1 MTMAGCSHRLVGGAI
16 VMVAA
21 ALAGCA
27 ASRSFHAAWPDAQ
40 VELRDD
46 ADRQQAIDRL
56 WVMPPGAERD
66 RARERIAAALGHRI
80 DEAIDDDQTFVAAGL
95 LDQLTWMW
103 QDDPEVVGRGLA
115 AQAELLERLRAM
127 FAKAGALEPAVQTLV
142 LLSEV
147 EPEERAAH
155 LAELDEVL
163 GFSDELAV
171 AENGPNAT
179 RAQPIAL
186 LEPTTLALPLPWLVD
201 RYIALQ
207 VERQRAVA
215 KAIEQHGAS
224 MQIVRAHHDFLT
236 TGRRLANVLA
246 RARRALEIHR
256 QLARLAGPYGADRE
270 LAIRAEVVAEQP
282 TAQAYAKLARALA
295 ADEHAADAAAGLAV
309 SLTGLA
315 RFPDN
320 PGLLVEAGGDARA
333 LGRIDQAIGLYERAL
348 HATRELDTVTAL
360 RLGKLYA
367 ERIQR
372 LARGGRP
379 SAANDAWREA
389 LRFTAKVASSHPHS
403 VWQQAAAIAE
413 SALGRGLASQGMLDE
428 AKHALTASLERA
440 PSVDAYET
448 LVTIDVQT
456 DRYADASRW
465 AQEALSLL
473 GDRTVGDRYLRAK
486 LERLAADS
494 LRRAGQD
501 RAAAAQYLES
511 LRSWASLGERKD
523 LPRSVVAERELDTS
537 RAMWWL
543 GDPGKSVDL
552 AMQALEHDPESEELA
567 TGAVAFL
574 LEIGRYRDALDA
586 FHRSLGEAA
595 ISEYHKIYMS
605 LWIVGAAARAGE
617 PRDRLASDYLAGRKG
632 DAWAER
638 LARVAS
644 GTLTFAELRPLA
656 TTGPRRAELAFYGAI
671 LGVDPA
677 AATPAGRHKL
687 FAEVVA
693 AHMVLDAEYDLARM
707 YLQQP

>member
-1 MTMAGCSHRLVGGAI
+1 
-16 VMVAA
+16 MVVA
-21 ALAGCA
+21 ALAAIGGCA
-27 ASRSFHAAWPDAQ
+27 GAGSFHAAWPDAQ

-46 ADRQQAIDRL
+46 ADRLQAMDAL

-66 RARERIAAALGHRI
+66 RARERIATALARRI
-80 DEAIDDDQTFVAAGL
+80 DEAIDDDQPFVASGL

-103 QDDPEVVGRGLA
+103 QDDPEAVGKGLA
-115 AQAELLERLRAM
+115 AQTDLLLRVRAV
-127 FAKAGALEPAVQTLV
+127 FAKSGALEPAVQTLI
-142 LLSEV
+142 LLAEAD
-147 EPEERAAH
+147 PAERAAH

-163 GFSDELAV
+163 GFADELAS
-171 AENGPNAT
+171 AENGPNAV

-186 LEPTTLALPLPWLVD
+186 LEPTALALPLPWLVD
-201 RYIALQ
+201 RYLALQ
-207 VERQRAVA
+207 VERQHAVA
-215 KAIEQHGAS
+215 KAIEQNGAS
-224 MQIVRAHHDFLT
+224 MQIVRAHHDFLA

-270 LAIRAEVVAEQP
+270 LAMRAEVIAEQP
-282 TAQAYAKLARALA
+282 TPQAYAKLARVLA
-295 ADEHAADAAAGLAV
+295 SDERAPDAAAALAV
-309 SLTGLA
+309 CLTGLA
-315 RFPDN
+315 RFEGN
-320 PGLLVEAGGDARA
+320 PELLVEAGGDARA
-333 LGRIDQAIGLYERAL
+333 LGRIDQAIAFYERAL
-348 HATRELDTVTAL
+348 HATDELDTVTAL

-372 LARGGRP
+372 LASGGRP
-379 SAANDAWREA
+379 TAANDAWREA
-389 LRFTAKVASSHPHS
+389 LRFTAKVASSHPHT

-465 AQEALSLL
+465 AHEALSLL

-486 LERLAADS
+486 LERLAGDS

-501 RAAAAQYLES
+501 KAAVAQYLDS

-543 GDPGKSVDL
+543 GDPGKAIDL

-586 FHRSLGEAA
+586 YHRSLGESA
-595 ISEYHKIYMS
+595 ISEFHKIYMS
-605 LWIVGAAARAGE
+605 LWIVGAAVRAGE
-617 PRDRLASDYLAGRKG
+617 PRDRLATEYLAGRRG

-638 LARVAS
+638 LAKLAS
-644 GTLTFAELRPLA
+644 GRMTFAELRPLA

-671 LGVDPA
+671 LGADPA

-687 FAEVVA
+687 FEEVVA
-693 AHMVLDAEYDLARM
+693 AHMVLDAEYDLARV